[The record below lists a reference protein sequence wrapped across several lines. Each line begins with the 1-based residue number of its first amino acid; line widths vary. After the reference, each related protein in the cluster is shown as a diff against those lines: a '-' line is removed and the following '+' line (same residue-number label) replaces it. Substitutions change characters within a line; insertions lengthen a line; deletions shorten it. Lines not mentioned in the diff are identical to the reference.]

1 MTDAA
6 ADIRPSGRRPGG
18 LAAIVT
24 FGALVVL
31 AGLVLFPVL
40 ATALN
45 GFKDLSELRTNP
57 FGLPHVWMWSN
68 YWSIL
73 TGARYWQVLGNSL
86 LIALFTVAL
95 TLIVSSMAAFTFAH
109 LRFFGDKFL
118 LSYIQLGLLFP
129 VATAIVP
136 LFIKIRDLGLLDSYW
151 GVILPQVAFSL
162 AMSVLLIRNAFK
174 QLPSELLDAAMMDGC
189 GYFRYFIYVPATLR
203 PDPVDSRGH
212 LLCRQLERLS
222 PAAHRPQQ
230 RVALPLDARPHGL
243 PGPVHDLLAACA
255 GLHYPDHFAG
265 DHHVSHGAALYR
277 RRSDRGRDQGVSGA
291 RRRRSGRFLGETV
304 DDGRD
309 GGFRPI
315 VFVERQRR
323 AIAGKE

>member
-1 MTDAA
+1 MTEA
-6 ADIRPSGRRPGG
+6 ADAIRSSGRRPGG

-24 FGALVVL
+24 FAALVVL
-31 AGLVLFPVL
+31 AGAVLFPVL

-73 TGARYWQVLGNSL
+73 TGYRYWQVLGNSL

-151 GVILPQVAFSL
+151 GIILPQVAFSL

-189 GYFRYFIYVPATLR
+189 GYFRYFIYIT
-203 PDPVDSRGH
+203 
-212 LLCRQLERLS
+212 
-222 PAAHRPQQ
+222 
-230 RVALPLDARPHGL
+230 LPLSGPILSTVAVISFVGSWNGYLLPLIVLNSESRYPWTLGL
-243 PGPVHDLLAACA
+243 MAYQGQYMTSWQLVLAFITLTILPAIIMFLMAQRYIVA
-255 GLHYPDHFAG
+255 GLTAG
-265 DHHVSHGAALYR
+265 
-277 RRSDRGRDQGVSGA
+277 
-291 RRRRSGRFLGETV
+291 
-304 DDGRD
+304 
-309 GGFRPI
+309 
-315 VFVERQRR
+315 
-323 AIAGKE
+323 AIKA

>member
-24 FGALVVL
+24 FAALVVL
-31 AGLVLFPVL
+31 AGAVLFPVL

-73 TGARYWQVLGNSL
+73 TGYRYWQVLGNSL

-151 GVILPQVAFSL
+151 GIILPQVAFSL

-189 GYFRYFIYVPATLR
+189 GYFRYFIYVT
-203 PDPVDSRGH
+203 
-212 LLCRQLERLS
+212 
-222 PAAHRPQQ
+222 
-230 RVALPLDARPHGL
+230 LPLSGPILSTVAVISFVGSWNGYLLPLIVLNSESRYPWTLGL
-243 PGPVHDLLAACA
+243 MAYQGQYMTSWQLVLAFITLTILPAIIMFLMAQRYIVA
-255 GLHYPDHFAG
+255 GLTAG
-265 DHHVSHGAALYR
+265 
-277 RRSDRGRDQGVSGA
+277 
-291 RRRRSGRFLGETV
+291 
-304 DDGRD
+304 
-309 GGFRPI
+309 
-315 VFVERQRR
+315 
-323 AIAGKE
+323 AIKA

>member
-1 MTDAA
+1 MTEAA
-6 ADIRPSGRRPGG
+6 AAIRSSGRRPGG
-18 LAAIVT
+18 LVAIVT

-86 LIALFTVAL
+86 FIALFTVAL

-136 LFIKIRDLGLLDSYW
+136 LFIKIRDLGLLNSYW
-151 GVILPQVAFSL
+151 GIILPQVAFSL

-189 GYFRYFIYVPATLR
+189 GYFRYFIYVT
-203 PDPVDSRGH
+203 
-212 LLCRQLERLS
+212 
-222 PAAHRPQQ
+222 
-230 RVALPLDARPHGL
+230 LPLSGPILSTVAVISFVGSWNGYLLPLIVLNSESRYPWTLGL
-243 PGPVHDLLAACA
+243 MAYQGQYMTSWQLVLAFITLTILPAIIMFLMAQRYIVA
-255 GLHYPDHFAG
+255 GLTAG
-265 DHHVSHGAALYR
+265 
-277 RRSDRGRDQGVSGA
+277 
-291 RRRRSGRFLGETV
+291 
-304 DDGRD
+304 
-309 GGFRPI
+309 
-315 VFVERQRR
+315 
-323 AIAGKE
+323 AIKA

>member
-24 FGALVVL
+24 FAALVVL

-73 TGARYWQVLGNSL
+73 TGYRYWQVLGNSL

-189 GYFRYFIYVPATLR
+189 GYFRYFIYVT
-203 PDPVDSRGH
+203 
-212 LLCRQLERLS
+212 
-222 PAAHRPQQ
+222 
-230 RVALPLDARPHGL
+230 LPLSGPILSTVAVISFVGSWNGYLLPLIVLNSESRYPWTLGL
-243 PGPVHDLLAACA
+243 MAYQGQYMTSWQLVLAFITLTILPAIIMFLMAQRYIVA
-255 GLHYPDHFAG
+255 GLTAG
-265 DHHVSHGAALYR
+265 AVKA
-277 RRSDRGRDQGVSGA
+277 
-291 RRRRSGRFLGETV
+291 
-304 DDGRD
+304 
-309 GGFRPI
+309 
-315 VFVERQRR
+315 
-323 AIAGKE
+323 

>member
-1 MTDAA
+1 MTEA
-6 ADIRPSGRRPGG
+6 ADAIRSSGRRPGG

-24 FGALVVL
+24 FAALVVL
-31 AGLVLFPVL
+31 AGAVLFPVL

-73 TGARYWQVLGNSL
+73 TGYRYWQVLGNSL

-189 GYFRYFIYVPATLR
+189 GYFRYFIYVT
-203 PDPVDSRGH
+203 
-212 LLCRQLERLS
+212 
-222 PAAHRPQQ
+222 
-230 RVALPLDARPHGL
+230 LPLSGPILSTVAVISFVGSWNGYLLPLIVLNSESRYPWTLGL
-243 PGPVHDLLAACA
+243 MAYQGQYMTSWQLVLAFITLTILPAIIMFLMAQRYIVA
-255 GLHYPDHFAG
+255 GLTAG
-265 DHHVSHGAALYR
+265 AVKA
-277 RRSDRGRDQGVSGA
+277 
-291 RRRRSGRFLGETV
+291 
-304 DDGRD
+304 
-309 GGFRPI
+309 
-315 VFVERQRR
+315 
-323 AIAGKE
+323 